1 MKRGILYMLFFFILA
16 GNSFP
21 QVRVQVVSRE
31 INKTIAWEE
40 GMSLVVNGDNA
51 EIYCSPGFHKDIGIS
66 MTIISKHEERTVAEA
81 DLEKMK
87 WLVEVNDNACF
98 VRNYIELSRNQ
109 APPGSAM
116 KVVIRITVP
125 ANCPVSIHNYFG
137 KTEISGFNSGV
148 NVSSEYG
155 PVILSDLKGNTTVNS
170 IFGDINI
177 KGTLGH
183 TRITSTHSQI
193 ILSLNTPDQY
203 GFNLELT
210 DSEIIKPEEMIII
223 YDKKE
228 KGKITGQIKGQ
239 SSGPEISIIVEN
251 CSLTIEQSNN

>member
-1 MKRGILYMLFFFILA
+1 MLFFFILA

-31 INKTIAWEE
+31 INKTIAWKE

-51 EIYCSPGFHKDIGIS
+51 EIYCSSGFHQDIGIS

-87 WLVEVNDNACF
+87 WLVEVKDNTCF

-109 APPGSAM
+109 ARPESAL
-116 KVVIRITVP
+116 KVILRITVP
-125 ANCPVSIHNYFG
+125 ADCPVSLHNYFG
-137 KTEISGFNSGV
+137 KTEISGLNSEV
-148 NVSSEYG
+148 TLNNEYG
-155 PVILSDLKGNTTVNS
+155 PVLLSDLNGNTTVNS
-170 IFGDINI
+170 VFGDVTIN
-177 KGTLGH
+177 GSMGH

-193 ILSLNTPDQY
+193 VLRLNALYQY
-203 GFNLELT
+203 GFNFELT

-239 SSGPEISIIVEN
+239 NSGPEISVILKN
-251 CSLTIEQSNN
+251 CSLTIKQSNN